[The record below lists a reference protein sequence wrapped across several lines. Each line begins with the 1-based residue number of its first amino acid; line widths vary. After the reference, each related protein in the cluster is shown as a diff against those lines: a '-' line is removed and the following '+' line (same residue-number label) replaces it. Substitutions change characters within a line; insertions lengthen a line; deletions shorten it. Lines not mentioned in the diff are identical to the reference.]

1 MTVAAEARKQ
11 VQAGRASESQRP
23 RRSTAERT
31 TLVAILLILG
41 ALVGILAWY
50 ALQPGEDVAFEVQ
63 VEPAQQRN
71 GRFYVPLQVRNIG
84 KATAEDVIVRAEI
97 RRDGATIE
105 EAELT
110 FRFVAGGEAA
120 EGVAVFAENPAQG
133 ELDVGVA
140 SYLKP

>member
-1 MTVAAEARKQ
+1 MATEAHKQAPAGQAA
-11 VQAGRASESQRP
+11 GITRP

-41 ALVGILAWY
+41 ALVGTLAWY
-50 ALQPGEDVAFEVQ
+50 ALQPGETVAFEVEA
-63 VEPAQQRN
+63 EPAEQRN
-71 GRFYVPLQVRNIG
+71 GRFYVPLQVRNVG

-97 RRDGATIE
+97 RRDGESIE

-120 EGVAVFAENPAQG
+120 EGVAVFAEDPAQG